1 MDALRQDVKY
11 SLRSLARQPGFVAVA
26 ILSLALGIGVNTAIF
41 SVLNAL
47 LLRPLPLRD
56 LDRAVIVYHSSP
68 GRADQGTSFRAFETY
83 RDRTETFEDV
93 MAFSASRPVFLAE
106 GDRREQIY
114 AELVTSAFFSMA
126 DVRLQMGSP
135 FTRDVDRAATPE
147 FVTVLSDRLWRA
159 RFGS

>member
-93 MAFSASRPVFLAE
+93 MAFSASRPV
-106 GDRREQIY
+106 
-114 AELVTSAFFSMA
+114 
-126 DVRLQMGSP
+126 
-135 FTRDVDRAATPE
+135 
-147 FVTVLSDRLWRA
+147 
-159 RFGS
+159 